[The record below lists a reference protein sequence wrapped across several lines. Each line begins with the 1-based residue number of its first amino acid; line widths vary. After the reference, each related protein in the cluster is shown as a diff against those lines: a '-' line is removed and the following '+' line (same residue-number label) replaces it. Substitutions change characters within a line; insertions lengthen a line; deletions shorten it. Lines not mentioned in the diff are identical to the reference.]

1 LLYQVA
7 TAGLSPADIAT
18 PIRSLFRLQPNVRVL
33 LGEVVGVR
41 PASREI
47 VIGRNSLP
55 YDYLILA
62 TGAQHSYFGMDDWA
76 ANAPGLKTIEDAI
89 EVRRRLLTAFERA
102 ESADDPAER
111 AAWMTFVIVGGG
123 PTGVELAGAIV
134 ELARHGLE
142 REFTPHLHAC
152 NGTIFG
158 FSTAFPT
165 PCPARAR
172 SAAPRMNEA
181 STGLPLAMFA
191 LASRNMRSHAS
202 SAR

>member
-1 LLYQVA
+1 MGGGFGGIAAARGLAGAACQITLVDRRNYQLFQPLLYQVA

-47 VIGRNSLP
+47 VIGRNSLR
-55 YDYLILA
+55 YDYLVLA

-89 EVRRRLLTAFERA
+89 EVRGRLLTAFERA

-111 AAWMTFVIVGGG
+111 AAWMTFVIVEIG
-123 PTGVELAGAIV
+123 
-134 ELARHGLE
+134 
-142 REFTPHLHAC
+142 
-152 NGTIFG
+152 
-158 FSTAFPT
+158 
-165 PCPARAR
+165 RA
-172 SAAPRMNEA
+172 
-181 STGLPLAMFA
+181 
-191 LASRNMRSHAS
+191 HV
-202 SAR
+202 